1 MDDKEFKEK
10 YDKLKN
16 SKFRQQKLPGWRPV
30 PTLSCI
36 TIIYLSFAVFFI
48 LFGIIILV
56 FNSQVQEIK
65 FRYDNWNQ
73 TNSRICSFNIPEKM
87 KKPIMIY
94 YQIDDF
100 SQNHRVYMESKSDKQ
115 LKGEDLSKG
124 DLEKSGECEYA
135 LTNKE
140 MNIRQWNTQ
149 TEEEEV
155 AIPCGL
161 MAKSY
166 LRDEFNDWKNNG
178 KEIKIRIEDI
188 AYKSDK
194 EKYNNIDYDETQM
207 SKQWANMSDER
218 FMIWMR
224 PSPFSNVRKLWGI
237 IDEEDIEK
245 GKVEVQINL
254 KNYFSYKK
262 YIILST
268 RNVFG
273 GKNMFLGI
281 CYIIFG
287 ILCLVSSI
295 IFIITFNSFHNKK

>member
-1 MDDKEFKEK
+1 
-10 YDKLKN
+10 
-16 SKFRQQKLPGWRPV
+16 
-30 PTLSCI
+30 
-36 TIIYLSFAVFFI
+36 
-48 LFGIIILV
+48 
-56 FNSQVQEIK
+56 
-65 FRYDNWNQ
+65 
-73 TNSRICSFNIPEKM
+73 
-87 KKPIMIY
+87 MIY

-194 EKYNNIDYDETQM
+194 EKYNNIDYDDPQN
-207 SKQWANMSDER
+207 SRQWANMSDER

-224 PSPFSNVRKLWGI
+224 PSPFSSVRKLWGI

-245 GKVEVQINL
+245 GMIEVKINF

-287 ILCLVSSI
+287 VLCLVSSI

>member
-73 TNSRICSFNIPEKM
+73 TQSRICSFNIPEKM

-140 MNIRQWNTQ
+140 MNIFPWREQYA
-149 TEEEEV
+149 EEV

-166 LRDEFNDWKNNG
+166 LRDEFINWSNNG
-178 KEIKIRIEDI
+178 KEINPRIENI

>member
-36 TIIYLSFAVFFI
+36 TIIYLSFAIFFI

-115 LKGEDLSKG
+115 LKGEDLSKE

-140 MNIRQWNTQ
+140 MKIFPWNEQ
-149 TEEEEV
+149 YAEEV

-166 LRDEFNDWKNNG
+166 LRDEFINWSNNG
-178 KEIKIRIEDI
+178 KEINPRIENI

-254 KNYFSYKK
+254 KNYFTYKK

-268 RNVFG
+268 RNVLG

>member
-115 LKGEDLSKG
+115 LKGEDLSKE

-140 MNIRQWNTQ
+140 MNIFPWRAQYA
-149 TEEEEV
+149 EEV

>member
-30 PTLSCI
+30 PTLSCV
-36 TIIYLSFAVFFI
+36 TIIYLSFAIFFI

-115 LKGEDLSKG
+115 LKGEDLSKE

-140 MNIRQWNTQ
+140 MKIFPWSEQYA
-149 TEEEEV
+149 EEV

-166 LRDEFNDWKNNG
+166 LRDEFINWSNNG
-178 KEIKIRIEDI
+178 KEINPRIENI

-254 KNYFSYKK
+254 KNYFTYKK